1 MAGSQNQIFCSASGA
16 ASATPHQSR
25 RQGTE
30 NKIVQDSINNLNDR
44 ASDRDWGGGD
54 SPRAARALPL
64 FIFCFLSPSKVDR
77 LDTNPW

>member
-30 NKIVQDSINNLNDR
+30 NKIVQDSINNLNDK
-44 ASDRDWGGGD
+44 ASDRDWCGVILRGL
-54 SPRAARALPL
+54 REL
-64 FIFCFLSPSKVDR
+64 FCFVFQVPVPFER
-77 LDTNPW
+77 TTG